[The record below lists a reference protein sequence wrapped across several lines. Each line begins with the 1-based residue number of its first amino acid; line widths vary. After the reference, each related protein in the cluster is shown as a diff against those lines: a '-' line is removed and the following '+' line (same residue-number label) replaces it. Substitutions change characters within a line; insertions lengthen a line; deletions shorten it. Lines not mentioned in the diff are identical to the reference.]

1 MRSKKSI
8 RILIR
13 FTAVSVAAVSSV
25 RLIIG
30 HCAIIKRLDGSEPR
44 IGLSV
49 RNVALQNLSNYRIM
63 KNFLIWLFRITLS
76 VIAMLALLFIGSEF
90 DLPLLSFLG
99 IVVMIAGL
107 YWSFNI

>member
-1 MRSKKSI
+1 
-8 RILIR
+8 
-13 FTAVSVAAVSSV
+13 
-25 RLIIG
+25 
-30 HCAIIKRLDGSEPR
+30 
-44 IGLSV
+44 
-49 RNVALQNLSNYRIM
+49 M